1 VRCAVRGL
9 PFPRRDLVPEA
20 GVLKGLFGPDSLPYM
35 LRGGLEEAS
44 ATQRAIG
51 ARVAGTLSASSSVDF
66 SDALAAEAG
75 RAAVEEQLQA
85 SMTELAD
92 TQLRYEASARLLQE
106 AYSQFRIAMRD
117 HA

>member
-1 VRCAVRGL
+1 M
-9 PFPRRDLVPEA
+9 
-20 GVLKGLFGPDSLPYM
+20 LKGLFGPDSLTSM

-51 ARVAGTLSASSSVDF
+51 SRVAGALSASSSVAF
-66 SDALAAEAG
+66 SDTLAAEQE

-117 HA
+117 RA